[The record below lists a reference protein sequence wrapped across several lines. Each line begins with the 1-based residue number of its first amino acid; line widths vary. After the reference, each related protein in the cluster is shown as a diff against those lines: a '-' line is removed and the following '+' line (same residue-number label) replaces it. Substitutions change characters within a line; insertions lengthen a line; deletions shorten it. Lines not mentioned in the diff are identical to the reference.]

1 MRQSR
6 MCNINVCPGTFWET
20 ELLCNRPPLP
30 HSLNFS
36 HIKHEAY
43 TGIFHLARVAFEKAK
58 LRTII
63 FLMDRSFI
71 YTIYDLVFSFQV
83 HIWIDIYDFKARSNL
98 YRLLCSFG
106 SPSVCMYVRPP
117 DIPVSL
123 LSAFSSEALFNILN
137 LAKYIWTPW
146 TGFSECTISCDTVP
160 GVPKSLPY

>member
-1 MRQSR
+1 MYFNISKGIPCAGNNDERLMRQSR

-83 HIWIDIYDFKARSNL
+83 HIRIQSVRFHVIR
-98 YRLLCSFG
+98 YRVFQNHCL
-106 SPSVCMYVRPP
+106 
-117 DIPVSL
+117 
-123 LSAFSSEALFNILN
+123 
-137 LAKYIWTPW
+137 
-146 TGFSECTISCDTVP
+146 ISCYTLYYRFGQGIWATWCMFV
-160 GVPKSLPY
+160 KKIFW